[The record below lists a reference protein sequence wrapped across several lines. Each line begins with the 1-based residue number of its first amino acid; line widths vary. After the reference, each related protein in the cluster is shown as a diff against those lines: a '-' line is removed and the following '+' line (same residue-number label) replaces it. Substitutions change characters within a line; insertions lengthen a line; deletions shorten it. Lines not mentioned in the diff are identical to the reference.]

1 MCFTS
6 SRFFLKSACR
16 SVLRCFLFNYLAIS
30 ALSSDSVSDV
40 LASRPLTAELEA
52 RCSWQRAVA
61 QILILKL
68 IVILQQNGGMQVIPR
83 QNGGMQV
90 IPRQNGGMPDSMVG
104 TQI

>member
-1 MCFTS
+1 MS
-6 SRFFLKSACR
+6 I
-16 SVLRCFLFNYLAIS
+16 SVVLFS
-30 ALSSDSVSDV
+30 FQLSGDFSTIVRPVSDV
-40 LASRPLTAELEA
+40 LASRPLTADLEA
-52 RCSWQRAVA
+52 RCSWQRAAA
-61 QILILKL
+61 QILILIL

>member
-16 SVLRCFLFNYLAIS
+16 SVLCCFLFNYLAIS

-40 LASRPLTAELEA
+40 LASRPLTADLEA
-52 RCSWQRAVA
+52 RCSLQRAAA
-61 QILILKL
+61 QILILKF
-68 IVILQQNGGMQVIPR
+68 IVILQQNGV
-83 QNGGMQV
+83 MQV